1 MRQLT
6 ITPSITTREEISL
19 DKYFI
24 DISKEGLISLEEEVE
39 LANRI
44 KQGDNDALDRLARA
58 NLRFV
63 VSVAKQYNNKG
74 LSLPDLINEGN
85 IGLMV
90 AAKRFDPTRG
100 FKFIS
105 YAVWW
110 IRQSIIQAIA
120 EQSRLIRM
128 PLNQVGTLNKMYKAV
143 SKFEQENGRIPSNE
157 ELAEYIDMPFEK
169 IINIVELIKKPLSVD
184 ASLSYEE
191 DGKLADFIEN
201 KEIPSTDNELLKQS
215 LKQEID
221 TALKMLS
228 ERESTIIKLSFG
240 IETRALSL
248 DEISEKLGL
257 SRERIRQIKVKA
269 IKRLRNSSKIEFL
282 KTYLG

>member
-1 MRQLT
+1 
-6 ITPSITTREEISL
+6 
-19 DKYFI
+19 
-24 DISKEGLISLEEEVE
+24 
-39 LANRI
+39 
-44 KQGDNDALDRLARA
+44 
-58 NLRFV
+58 
-63 VSVAKQYNNKG
+63 
-74 LSLPDLINEGN
+74 
-85 IGLMV
+85 MV